1 MKRIKNY
8 NKFYI
13 NDILLESVLKADP
26 EFYRIIKMMYNKDIT
41 YASRLNDWIRWES
54 DIETN
59 YNFLRPSKD
68 KNDEIEFI
76 PDRQASKLST
86 EEGFTK
92 KPNLSK
98 IGRFIRQIMTAQNVK
113 VSDENVEKFVNAYK
127 STWDLLYSNTSDR
140 IRIIEGEEIRKW
152 YDQNNYQSSES
163 GELGNSCMRSSSKS
177 GFFGIYENNPGV
189 VKMVIFLDDEDRLL
203 GRSLWWKLS
212 ESEDGNEYYLDRI
225 YTRYESDKEIISNWI
240 EKKFPNSKIGYY
252 KNKNKKMSVKLENV
266 DFEQYP
272 YVDTFCYLY
281 KDDKTI
287 SNTKDL
293 NYDGELYEM
302 SSTGGSVDLI
312 NHVKCKFED
321 ELVLIKNTYYSYAGY
336 YLKKENGVK
345 SKLYESDNDNKCWVH
360 KDDAI
365 YSKYYDSIISNSF
378 SRDSKKYGKIPYEKS
393 RTVYLKLDEDGDVD
407 HSVYD
412 FYPDD
417 LLNKEFFKY
426 NGVYY
431 DKDLGVI
438 TDDDEFIPRSLA
450 AIVYIDS
457 DHNYYSDLDV
467 YLFDIDTSKMR
478 KANIDKND
486 YIRQYYEDGSFDYDV
501 LISKLDS
508 ITNKDIEKIEEKR
521 KEASEFHFNEL
532 FSSYTYRKNYI
543 IKKYS
548 SVEGAIERLH
558 ELTNSIISE
567 NKDTCDRIIDKISDG
582 IFEEIEDL
590 LKRYDEIDVRDII
603 KIDIDE
609 LSLSEIKKFINS
621 VFEKYL
627 AFYLSRDLSKYW
639 NYSDFERIND
649 LEYNQYVKESFLT
662 AMRHDEFDDFL
673 EKLRLMLEDNK
684 EEIKLIVAFLS

>member
-1 MKRIKNY
+1 MKKIKNY

-13 NDILLESVLKADP
+13 NDILLESVLKTDP
-26 EFYRIIKMMYNKDIT
+26 AFYRIIKMMYNKDIPYT
-41 YASRLNDWIRWES
+41 SRLVDWIRWES

-312 NHVKCKFED
+312 NYVKCKFED
-321 ELVLIKNTYYSYAGY
+321 ELALIKNTYYSYAGY
-336 YLKKENGVK
+336 YLKKENAVE
-345 SKLYESDNDNKCWVH
+345 SNLYKPNNWVH

-365 YSKYYDSIISNSF
+365 YSKYYDSIISNSS
-378 SRDSKKYGKIPYEKS
+378 SRDSKKYGKLPYNKS
-393 RTVYLKLDEDGDVD
+393 NIVYLKLDKDGDVD
-407 HSVYD
+407 YSEYD
-412 FYPDD
+412 FYPDN
-417 LLNKEFFKY
+417 LVNKEFFR
-426 NGVYY
+426 Y
-431 DKDLGVI
+431 DGIFYAKDLGVI
-438 TDDDEFIPRSLA
+438 TDDDEFIPKNLA
-450 AIVYIDS
+450 KIVYID
-457 DHNYYSDLDV
+457 DYYNYYSDLDV
-467 YLFDIDTSKMR
+467 YLFDIDTSNMR
-478 KANIDKND
+478 KVNIDKND
-486 YIRQYYEDGSFDYDV
+486 YIKQHYKNAKFDYDT
-501 LISKLDS
+501 LIGKLNS
-508 ITNKDIEKIEEKR
+508 ITNKDFDKIEQKR
-521 KEASEFHFNEL
+521 KEASEFHFHEIFNNY
-532 FSSYTYRKNYI
+532 SYIKKYT

-548 SVEGAIERLH
+548 SEKNVIKKLH
-558 ELTNSIISE
+558 ELTN
-567 NKDTCDRIIDKISDG
+567 
-582 IFEEIEDL
+582 
-590 LKRYDEIDVRDII
+590 
-603 KIDIDE
+603 
-609 LSLSEIKKFINS
+609 
-621 VFEKYL
+621 
-627 AFYLSRDLSKYW
+627 
-639 NYSDFERIND
+639 
-649 LEYNQYVKESFLT
+649 
-662 AMRHDEFDDFL
+662 
-673 EKLRLMLEDNK
+673 
-684 EEIKLIVAFLS
+684 